1 MCVSSFFKAQVV
13 QATEAAAVALPEEW
27 TPSTLAG
34 ASPAVRGVAARTG
47 GIRSSQR
54 LLSSAAVEGLL
65 GVGLWWPWGDGGTIS
80 LRVGLAG
87 TGPVAVPA
95 EAVRLKLCEVFAV
108 PVE

>member
-47 GIRSSQR
+47 GLRSGQR
-54 LLSSAAVEGLL
+54 LLSSAPVEGLI

-80 LRVGLAG
+80 LRVGLIG
-87 TGPVAVPA
+87 TAPVSADA
-95 EAVRLKLCEVFAV
+95 LRLKLCEVFAV